1 MDFSLAIEGAGSAR
15 SFHTASPGTLQ
26 KRTELMLQLET
37 DTKYISDLLTYTT
50 LTVEDFSSNSF
61 YTSTKEEMDATR
73 RRITDTVHL
82 QARVHISITLILQY
96 YRNPRLLS
104 LTRSSDCSQGSFF
117 SSLEKILQT
126 LNVKRQAYQG
136 GTFVGNHVHKLLQVR
151 ITNILDINLLI
162 VCQLF

>member
-1 MDFSLAIEGAGSAR
+1 MLGKCLTYFHEQVCIPGLHLSLGIFNRLWTLLEEQCKALDFSLDIEGAGSAR
-15 SFHTASPGTLQ
+15 SFHTAGAGALQ

-37 DTKYISDLLTYTT
+37 DTKCTELLSDLLTYTT

-82 QARVHISITLILQY
+82 QSPVHISITLILQY

-104 LTRSSDCSQGSFF
+104 LTRSSR
-117 SSLEKILQT
+117 
-126 LNVKRQAYQG
+126 KR
-136 GTFVGNHVHKLLQVR
+136 
-151 ITNILDINLLI
+151 
-162 VCQLF
+162 